1 MTIEKN
7 NAQGVSDSSELQ
19 LKFILE
25 NKLTLKEI
33 GAFVTVYDMYL
44 NGEMPITVGGIC
56 QHTSDGAVTVRTYIK
71 RLIDKELLIRD
82 HALIDGHIVMTL
94 TVNIDR
100 LKE

>member
-1 MTIEKN
+1 MTIEKS
-7 NAQGVSDSSELQ
+7 NAQGASESSELP
-19 LKFILE
+19 LKFILK

-33 GAFVTVYDMYL
+33 GTFATVYDMYL
-44 NGEMPITVGGIC
+44 NGEMPITVSGIC
-56 QHTSDGAVTVRTYIK
+56 QRTSDGIVTIRKYVK

-94 TVNIDR
+94 TVNMNR